1 MGKKLLKIHKVDLSN
16 EPVQYHWYSVKTQFN
31 YEQKAADNIL
41 KGAKGRGYGDYI
53 VDVIVPI
60 IESTEVVIDKD
71 GNPKKKKKR
80 TKVWGLD
87 GYIWVKMILNTETW
101 SIVRNATGVAGWLN
115 AGGGGPQP
123 LEDWEVA
130 NIREA
135 CGYAEE
141 KPVVDFTGK
150 VGDVVEIISGAMKGF
165 EGKVTGIF
173 EDKNII
179 KLENENG
186 FKIEAEF
193 HQVKTV

>member
-16 EPVQYHWYSVKTQFN
+16 EPVQYHWYSVKTNFN

-41 KGAKGRGYGDYI
+41 KGAKGRGYGDQI

-60 IESTEVVIDKD
+60 IETIETVLDKD
-71 GNPKKKKKR
+71 GNAKKKKKR

-87 GYIWVKMILNTETW
+87 GYIWVKMILNSETW

-115 AGGGGPQP
+115 ADGRPQP

-135 CGYAEE
+135 CGYVKE
-141 KPVVDFTGK
+141 KPVVAFKGK
-150 VGDVVEIISGAMKGF
+150 VGDIVEIVEGAMKGF
-165 EGKVTGIF
+165 EGKVTEIF
-173 EDKNII
+173 EDKSII
-179 KLENENG
+179 KLENDNG
-186 FKIEAEF
+186 FRIEAEF

>member
-16 EPVQYHWYSVKTQFN
+16 EPVQYHWYSVKTHFN
-31 YEQKAADNIL
+31 YEAKAADNIL
-41 KGAKGRGYGDYI
+41 KGAKGRGYGDQI

-60 IESTEVVIDKD
+60 IETTEVVLDKD

-87 GYIWVKMILNTETW
+87 GYIWVKMVLNSETW

-115 AGGGGPQP
+115 ADGRPKA
-123 LEDWEVA
+123 LEDWEIA
-130 NIREA
+130 NVREA
-135 CGYAEE
+135 CGYAVE
-141 KPVVDFTGK
+141 KPVVEFTGE
-150 VGDVVEIISGAMKGF
+150 VGDMVQIANGAMKGF
-165 EGKVTGIF
+165 EGKIVDVNTEKQIV
-173 EDKNII
+173 

-193 HQVKTV
+193 HQVETI